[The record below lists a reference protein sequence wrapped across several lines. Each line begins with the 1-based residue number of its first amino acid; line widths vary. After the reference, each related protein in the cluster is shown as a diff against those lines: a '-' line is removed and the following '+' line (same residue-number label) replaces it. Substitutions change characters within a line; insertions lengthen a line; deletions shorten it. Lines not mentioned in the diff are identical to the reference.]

1 MASSPPKGGGFTAVL
16 AVGKPAPAVQGDHGT
31 EEVSP
36 GSADGAGVQAVA
48 EIQIA
53 RPSAIEEYDAG
64 AE

>member
-1 MASSPPKGGGFTAVL
+1 MASSPPKGGGFTALL

-36 GSADGAGVQAVA
+36 GSEDEAGVQAAA
-48 EIQIA
+48 EMQIA
-53 RPSAIEEYDAG
+53 RPSAIEDYDAG